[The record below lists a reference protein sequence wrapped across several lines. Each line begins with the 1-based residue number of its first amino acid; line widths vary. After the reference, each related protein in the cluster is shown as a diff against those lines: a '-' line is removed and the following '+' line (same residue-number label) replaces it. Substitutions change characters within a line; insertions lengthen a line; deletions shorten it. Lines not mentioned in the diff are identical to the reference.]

1 MTSSPSE
8 IVRRSVR
15 SLMPRR
21 AYQALADALDAGYCV
36 AKLGWSGWRQIQSIA
51 PSRSTTK
58 GRLIELRLP
67 SLRHPI
73 SVRAGTSDVQEVV
86 YVGVRETYGAMLP
99 AGEVRTIVDAGANI
113 GDSAAWYLSRYS
125 EGRLVAIEPHAENF
139 RLLDHNLRPYGD
151 RVALVRGALW
161 PRRGVLGVRPAADFN
176 SISVEETSGGADCEA
191 VTMPQILEK
200 FGIDRIDIFKCDI
213 EGAERQLFEEGCD
226 PWLDR
231 TRFIAIE
238 THGPE
243 CLSAVETAT
252 RRHGFRHRRHRNVHF
267 FHR

>member
-1 MTSSPSE
+1 MASSPSE

-21 AYQALADALDAGYCV
+21 AYQTLADALDAGYCF
-36 AKLGWSGWRQIQSIA
+36 AKLGWSGWRRIRSIA
-51 PSRSTTK
+51 PSRGATE
-58 GRLIELRLP
+58 GELIELRLP
-67 SLRHPI
+67 SLRFPI
-73 SVRAGTSDVQEVV
+73 CVRAGTSDAQEIV
-86 YVGVRETYGAMLP
+86 YVAVRETYGALLP
-99 AGEVRTIVDAGANI
+99 GGEVRTILDAGANI
-113 GDSAAWYLSRYS
+113 GDSSAWYLSRYA
-125 EGRLVAIEPHAENF
+125 EARLVAIEPHGENF
-139 RLLDHNLRPYGD
+139 RLLEQNLRPYGS

-161 PRRGVLGVRPAADFN
+161 PRPGALGIRPAADFN
-176 SISVEETSGGADCEA
+176 SISVEETHGGADCEA
-191 VTMPQILEK
+191 VTMPQVLER

-213 EGAERQLFEEGCD
+213 EGAERQLFEERSD

-243 CLSAVETAT
+243 CLRAVETAT